1 MAASVVRDS
10 ITWPQ
15 GSISHETAQFGRF
28 TDLDVMPRIAKNE
41 ASPNALRPVSRSPKN
56 RPERG
61 AGKNSGNCATSC
73 VAKASFFL
81 FFSFFPPQGGLPRR
95 AARCSLKS
103 GGWSAGK
110 KVQACSLYYLSARYL
125 LLSSRRPLT
134 TSILASLAPMP
145 IASNALFR
153 NFYSPFHLFLSI
165 FRDFQHTPP
174 VLDLEFLGTGRVS
187 RTGGFSRLP
196 IRDLGDPAAWNRLKI
211 VDSSEELCIPT
222 FQSTAPST
230 KGMQSRSL

>member
-1 MAASVVRDS
+1 MRVFRLEKHAFTEAREKLVR
-10 ITWPQ
+10 I
-15 GSISHETAQFGRF
+15 
-28 TDLDVMPRIAKNE
+28 
-41 ASPNALRPVSRSPKN
+41 
-56 RPERG
+56 
-61 AGKNSGNCATSC
+61 
-73 VAKASFFL
+73 FFL
-81 FFSFFPPQGGLPRR
+81 ACEFFVFSVNFLVSLQQGGLPRR

-196 IRDLGDPAAWNRLKI
+196 ICDLGDPAA
-211 VDSSEELCIPT
+211 
-222 FQSTAPST
+222 
-230 KGMQSRSL
+230 

>member
-73 VAKASFFL
+73 VAKASFFSL
-81 FFSFFPPQGGLPRR
+81 FFVFPPAGR
-95 AARCSLKS
+95 AAPQGSPLLAKVRRVVGRKKS
-103 GGWSAGK
+103 TG
-110 KVQACSLYYLSARYL
+110 L
-125 LLSSRRPLT
+125 LPLLPQRAVPP
-134 TSILASLAPMP
+134 SILAPPAHYVDFS
-145 IASNALFR
+145 IT
-153 NFYSPFHLFLSI
+153 SPH
-165 FRDFQHTPP
+165 
-174 VLDLEFLGTGRVS
+174 
-187 RTGGFSRLP
+187 
-196 IRDLGDPAAWNRLKI
+196 ANRLQCT
-211 VDSSEELCIPT
+211 VSQLLQSFSSV
-222 FQSTAPST
+222 
-230 KGMQSRSL
+230 SLHFS

>member
-61 AGKNSGNCATSC
+61 ARKNSGNCATSC

-110 KVQACSLYYLSARYL
+110 KSTGL
-125 LLSSRRPLT
+125 LPLLPQRAVPP
-134 TSILASLAPMP
+134 SILAPPAHYVDFS
-145 IASNALFR
+145 IT
-153 NFYSPFHLFLSI
+153 SPH
-165 FRDFQHTPP
+165 
-174 VLDLEFLGTGRVS
+174 
-187 RTGGFSRLP
+187 
-196 IRDLGDPAAWNRLKI
+196 ANRLQCT
-211 VDSSEELCIPT
+211 VSQLLQSFSSV
-222 FQSTAPST
+222 
-230 KGMQSRSL
+230 SLHFS